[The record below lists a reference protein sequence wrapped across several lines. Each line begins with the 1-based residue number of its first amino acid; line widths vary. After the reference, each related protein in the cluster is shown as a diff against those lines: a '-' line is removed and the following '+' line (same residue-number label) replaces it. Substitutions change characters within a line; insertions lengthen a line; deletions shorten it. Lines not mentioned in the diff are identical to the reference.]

1 MSELD
6 FKFPRKL
13 NVKIWE
19 SYVGRQLTYEE
30 RFLIEMCKSE
40 KHMNKMMTNLY
51 KHLSEKPKKYYV
63 PQLTNLDGNCLFE
76 ALNYYKIG
84 SSVEELRT
92 MLSMIF
98 YIFKDYKNFLPGM
111 ETTLEELFSFTNE
124 VGYVS
129 TKDKSSG
136 EPKYYKYSY
145 TIMCQDLGNLSC
157 WSRLPT
163 QLILLVVSY
172 LFKVEIIIIH
182 STNGHETS
190 INAYESAIDIPNISQ
205 IYLGLLGESHYVVLD
220 INLDDDPVPPIFY
233 DEAKRNLAKL
243 GAFLENIKTR
253 QYHEQKKEKEKAPV
267 ALESSMT
274 NNDSSNF
281 QEINIDEC
289 NDEVTF

>member
-1 MSELD
+1 MSDHD

-13 NVKIWE
+13 NVKVWE
-19 SYVGRQLTYEE
+19 AYVGRQLTYEE

-40 KHMNKMMTNLY
+40 KHMNKMMANLY

-63 PQLTNLDGNCLFE
+63 PCLTNLDGNCLFE

-84 SSVEELRT
+84 NSVEELRT

-111 ETTLEELFSFTNE
+111 ETTLSELFSFTNE
-124 VGYVS
+124 VNYVS
-129 TKDKSSG
+129 TKDDNG
-136 EPKYYKYSY
+136 DHKYYRYSY
-145 TIMCQDLGNLSC
+145 SIMCQDLGNLSC

-190 INAYESAIDIPNISQ
+190 INAYEAVIDIPNVSQ

-220 INLDDDPVPPIFY
+220 INLDDGPVPPIFY

-243 GAFLENIKTR
+243 GAFLENVKKR
-253 QYHEQKKEKEKAPV
+253 QYQERKKEKVDSTEQVSNAV
-267 ALESSMT
+267 S
-274 NNDSSNF
+274 NNNSNF
-281 QEINIDEC
+281 QEIKIGEC